1 MVPTALS
8 RHRSTLG
15 TCVGFSLLTALLLAA
30 CTARAPIVTE
40 TDHAVGQVEQAA
52 PSGQVLEA
60 ALHGRTG
67 AYLTVRDAA
76 SRVLIRA
83 ADLPGLLYRIVTPP
97 EAGLAAQ
104 VTGPAGHPSVRLHPT
119 GGDGPDDLTILL
131 NREVRWDIRVPA
143 GGGEQRLD
151 LRGSHPVRLQLGASG
166 LIDLRLPEPV
176 GTVPVTLSG
185 PVGGVTLSAPR
196 SAPLRLRL
204 RAGAAW
210 ATLPGKFRHPLLPGS
225 FWVPRRA
232 FRDRYEVDARAPI
245 AALDVRE

>member
-8 RHRSTLG
+8 CRRSTIG
-15 TCVGFSLLTALLLAA
+15 TCVAFSLLTALLAA
-30 CTARAPIVTE
+30 TCTARAPIVTE
-40 TDHAVGQVEQAA
+40 TDHAVGQVA
-52 PSGQVLEA
+52 PVEPAGQVLEA

-119 GGDGPDDLTILL
+119 GGDGPDDLTILV
-131 NREVRWDIRVPA
+131 NRDVRWDIRVPA

-166 LIDLRLPEPV
+166 LVDLRLSEPF

-185 PVGGVTLSAPR
+185 PVGSVTLSAPR
-196 SAPLRLRL
+196 ATPLRLRL
-204 RAGAAW
+204 RAGVAW
-210 ATLPGKFRHPLLPGS
+210 ATLPGKSRHPLLPGS
-225 FWVPRRA
+225 FSVPRRIS
-232 FRDRYEVDARAPI
+232 RDRYEFDAHAPI
-245 AALDVRE
+245 ATLDVRD